1 MNFQKYIDK
10 SLRNCPS
17 TEALLQFK
25 KHMANKMEK
34 RAEEIRA
41 AGLNDEKVLYDLILS
56 LYPNLEE
63 RFRSFVPVVRSN
75 VSIWDMTNKR
85 MGWYAI

>member
-10 SLRNCPS
+10 SLRNCLP

-63 RFRSFVPVVRSN
+63 LFRSYVPVVRSN